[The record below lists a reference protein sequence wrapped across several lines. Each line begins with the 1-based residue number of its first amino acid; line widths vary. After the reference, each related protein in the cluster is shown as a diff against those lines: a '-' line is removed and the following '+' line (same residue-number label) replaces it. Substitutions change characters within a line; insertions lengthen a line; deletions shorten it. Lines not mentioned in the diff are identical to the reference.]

1 MTHRGSATPYI
12 QSTRLGAVLVI
23 GVLALSA
30 RPAVGQVTTKLVTAE
45 RMDPGSAFPMKGF
58 LTVSHDSER
67 PVELVLLAHL
77 IEDDRI
83 VDTHRS
89 SPFKVAAGR
98 TVRLDERHLPAQRFY
113 SGTLTG
119 EVVTT
124 RDAVSLESAER
135 DGTGDGFWSNLQE
148 RADIT
153 DPWSNVKSFQE
164 WKPRDGVIFV
174 ALPADDRLRRDAKAY
189 PMLVVVEGASR

>member
-1 MTHRGSATPYI
+1 MTHRGSATLYI

-30 RPAVGQVTTKLVTAE
+30 RPAVGQVTTKLVTTE
-45 RMDPGSAFPMKGF
+45 RMGLGAAGAMV
-58 LTVSHDSER
+58 VSHDSER
-67 PVELVLLAHL
+67 PVELVLLAHR
-77 IEDDRI
+77 IEDDRV

-89 SPFKVAAGR
+89 SPFEVAADR
-98 TVRLDERHLPAQRFY
+98 PYRLDERHLPAQRFY

-124 RDAVSLESAER
+124 RDAVSLESVER
-135 DGTGDGFWSNLQE
+135 VLDGTGDGFWSNSQE
-148 RADIT
+148 WRDTGA
-153 DPWSNVKSFQE
+153 WSNVRSFQE
-164 WKPRDGVIFV
+164 WKPRDGVVFV

-189 PMLVVVEGASR
+189 PMLVFVEGASR